1 MNSNKKQ
8 GQRLIPEYLLKY
20 ATELEENHPDPS
32 ESWGGGG
39 GGEYTAGYGIEI
51 SDHDII
57 SIDDEVVALKSQLNG
72 YIKNNDSSYSAT
84 FRGKAVWV
92 KAEGAYTSTSY
103 SDGAIGRTIPNQ
115 PGYTYTLP
123 NKTGTFAM
131 TSDIITSYNDLT
143 DKPTIPT
150 KTSDLDNDSG
160 FITGVAWDDV
170 TDKPTFA
177 TVATSGDYDDLLNK
191 PTIPTVDYPV
201 TDVQVDGVSVVSN
214 KVASITM
221 PTVPTKVSDLDNDSG
236 FITSSALSGY
246 ATETWV
252 GQQGYLTSV
261 SWSDVS
267 GKPTFATVA
276 TTGDYDDLLNKP
288 TIPTVNCNIIQ
299 ITRTYSEGSWTENW
313 PDQATT
319 ALIKANP
326 ERYAFIVKTVNEDTI
341 EIFFSPLL
349 TATLEDPGSSI
360 YYRWGANVA
369 DSSNITT
376 CTVTVN
382 ISNQWWYSEATSS
395 YSPYSAGTGIS
406 ISSGSISVDTTT
418 VALKTDIPTVPTNV
432 SAFTND
438 SGYITSSALSGYAT
452 ETWVGN
458 QGYLTSVSWTD
469 VSNKPSFATVA
480 TSGSYTDLT
489 DKPTIPTIPVTDVQ
503 VNGTSVLSG
512 TVASVSVPT
521 SASSTSTSTSSVTP
535 TTETLVFTLSD
546 NSTVTVN
553 VMTGATVSTTTTTTT
568 TLSQEV
574 SYEYKHVKR

>member
-1 MNSNKKQ
+1 MAKKDF
-8 GQRLIPEYLLKY
+8 GRRLMPEYLLKY
-20 ATELEENHPDPS
+20 SEELHKNHPDPS
-32 ESWGGGG
+32 ASWGGGG
-39 GGEYTAGYGIEI
+39 GDYTAGEGIEI
-51 SDHDII
+51 SDQDVI
-57 SIDDEVVALKSQLNG
+57 SIDEEVVAKKTDIPDVSDFVTDTDLNTALADYELKSEAFSG
-72 YIKNNDSSYSAT
+72 SY
-84 FRGKAVWV
+84 
-92 KAEGAYTSTSY
+92 
-103 SDGAIGRTIPNQ
+103 D
-115 PGYTYTLP
+115 
-123 NKTGTFAM
+123 
-131 TSDIITSYNDLT
+131 DLT

-150 KTSDLDNDSG
+150 KTSELQNDSG
-160 FITGVAWDDV
+160 FITGVSWNDV
-170 TDKPTFA
+170 SGKPTFA

-221 PTVPTKVSDLDNDSG
+221 PTVPTKTSDLDNDSDFITSSALSGYATETWVENKGYLTSVSWSDVSGKPTFSTVATSGSYTDLTDKPTIPTKVSDLQNDSG

-261 SWSDVS
+261 SWTDVS
-267 GKPTFATVA
+267 NKPTFATVA

-341 EIFFSPLL
+341 EISFSPLL
-349 TATLEDPGSSI
+349 TATLENPGSPI
-360 YYRWGANVA
+360 YYRWEANVA

-382 ISNQWWYSEATSS
+382 IMNQWWYSEATSS
-395 YSPYSAGTGIS
+395 YSPYTAGTGIS

-418 VALKTDIPTVPTNV
+418 VALKTDIPSTI
-432 SAFTND
+432 AW
-438 SGYITSSALSGYAT
+438 A
-452 ETWVGN
+452 
-458 QGYLTSVSWTD
+458 D
-469 VSNKPSFATVA
+469 VTGKPSFATVA

-489 DKPTIPTIPVTDVQ
+489 DKPSIP
-503 VNGTSVLSG
+503 S
-512 TVASVSVPT
+512 A
-521 SASSTSTSTSSVTP
+521 ASSTSTSTSTSTVTP
-535 TTETLVFTLSD
+535 TTETLVFTLD
-546 NSTVTVN
+546 DDSTVTVN
-553 VMTGATVSTTTTTTT
+553 VMTGATVATTTTTTTTT
-568 TLSQEV
+568 TLS
-574 SYEYKHVKR
+574 